1 MGDNSSIHKNREV
14 REAMKELNL
23 KILTICPYS
32 ASLNPCEKLILAI
45 RKKVKF
51 EVNKNVSESSPE
63 TKNLGSQ

>member
-23 KILTICPYS
+23 RILTICPYS

-51 EVNKNVSESSPE
+51 
-63 TKNLGSQ
+63 